1 MRDKPDTNFL
11 KDEPFAQQTI
21 DRLDWYDGGD
31 GIEYEKWIDPLTK
44 EIWVVPIEIRR
55 DFNYAYKE
63 D

>member
-1 MRDKPDTNFL
+1 MMNKPDTNYL

-21 DRLDWYDGGD
+21 DRLEWHDGGD
-31 GIEYEKWIDPLTK
+31 GIEYEEWIDPLTK

-55 DFNYAYKE
+55 DFSYAYKE

>member
-1 MRDKPDTNFL
+1 MMNKPDTNYL

-21 DRLDWYDGGD
+21 DRLEWHDGGD
-31 GIEYEKWIDPLTK
+31 GIEYEEWIDPLTK

>member
-1 MRDKPDTNFL
+1 MNKPDTNYL

-21 DRLDWYDGGD
+21 DRLEWHDGGD
-31 GIEYEKWIDPLTK
+31 GIEYEEWIDPLTK

-55 DFNYAYKE
+55 DFSYAYKE